1 LAIAGYAIGGGTATA
16 AQPLREVPKQ
26 IVLTA
31 SDIAMYDDLEDL
43 LWEDLFHKG
52 LLESLRRW
60 V

>member
-1 LAIAGYAIGGGTATA
+1 MVLWLLLTPRA
-16 AQPLREVPKQ
+16 EVPKQ

-52 LLESLRRW
+52 LLEILTE
-60 V
+60 VV